1 LIADDLLVLITD
13 ELLLLLEVLHYLPEG
28 LLQDLNLSL
37 QRFDLLLLLFASLV
51 ILIDGAELEH
61 VGALGL
67 LVLLEQTLLLP
78 LLVVQVVPLRHRL
91 LRQLLVLQVDV
102 LLDVQ
107 YV

>member
-1 LIADDLLVLITD
+1 MIADDLLVLITD

-67 LVLLEQTLLLP
+67 LVLLEQPLLLP